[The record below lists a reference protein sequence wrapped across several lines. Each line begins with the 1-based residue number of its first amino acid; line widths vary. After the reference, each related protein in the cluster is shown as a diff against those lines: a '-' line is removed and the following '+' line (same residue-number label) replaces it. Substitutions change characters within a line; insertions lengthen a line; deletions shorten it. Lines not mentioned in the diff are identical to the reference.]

1 MHRILCKTHV
11 FINVDFNQKSYLFP
25 CTPLERAKSA
35 EEVIMTTEK
44 TEKQAKMRN
53 FDMAGD
59 SPQMTTKHQVST
71 TIYEE

>member
-1 MHRILCKTHV
+1 
-11 FINVDFNQKSYLFP
+11 
-25 CTPLERAKSA
+25 
-35 EEVIMTTEK
+35 MTTEK

-71 TIYEE
+71 TA